1 MTTEATNDKPVGQ
14 WEFAPDT
21 VLTVERV
28 AEILGYA
35 NPRSVK
41 RLPIKRAGRVILW
54 RHVVEYLEGVAR

>member
-1 MTTEATNDKPVGQ
+1 MDTETLWDLD
-14 WEFAPDT
+14 PDT

-41 RLPIKRAGRVILW
+41 RLPIKRFKDRILW
-54 RHVVEYLEGVAR
+54 RHVLEYLAEAAK